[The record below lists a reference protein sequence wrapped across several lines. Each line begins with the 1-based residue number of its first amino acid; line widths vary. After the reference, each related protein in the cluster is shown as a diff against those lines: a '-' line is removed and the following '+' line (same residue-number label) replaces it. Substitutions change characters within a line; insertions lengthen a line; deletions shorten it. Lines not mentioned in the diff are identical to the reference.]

1 MNKNRNKLSKVMNYS
16 LALSLVGTGVGLT
29 SLVVPKHTVLAAK
42 NHDGVCQVE
51 TKNGEL
57 TFNAQSTTVETTK
70 PVDLLAIIDGS
81 GSMEN
86 DKAHT
91 L

>member
-1 MNKNRNKLSKVMNYS
+1 MSKNKNKLSKVVNCS

-57 TFNAQSTTVETTK
+57 VFQANGTNVTK
-70 PVDLLAIIDGS
+70 N
-81 GSMEN
+81 MRFYQ
-86 DKAHT
+86 
-91 L
+91 

>member
-1 MNKNRNKLSKVMNYS
+1 MSKNRNKLSKVMNYS

-29 SLVVPKHTVLAAK
+29 SLVTPTHTILAAK

-57 TFNAQSTTVETTK
+57 VFQASGTNVTK
-70 PVDLLAIIDGS
+70 N
-81 GSMEN
+81 MRFYQ
-86 DKAHT
+86 
-91 L
+91 

>member
-1 MNKNRNKLSKVMNYS
+1 MRKDVKRKINKVANYS
-16 LALSLVGTGVGLT
+16 LAFSLVGTGVGLT

-57 TFNAQSTTVETTK
+57 VFQATGKNVTTAVRFYQ
-70 PVDLLAIIDGS
+70 
-81 GSMEN
+81 
-86 DKAHT
+86 
-91 L
+91 

>member
-1 MNKNRNKLSKVMNYS
+1 MSKSRNGLSKVINYS

-57 TFNAQSTTVETTK
+57 VFQASGTNVTK
-70 PVDLLAIIDGS
+70 N
-81 GSMEN
+81 MRFYQ
-86 DKAHT
+86 
-91 L
+91 

>member
-1 MNKNRNKLSKVMNYS
+1 MNKNKNKLSKVVNCS

-29 SLVVPKHTVLAAK
+29 SLVTPTHTVLAAK

-57 TFNAQSTTVETTK
+57 IFQATGTNVTTAVRFYQ
-70 PVDLLAIIDGS
+70 
-81 GSMEN
+81 
-86 DKAHT
+86 
-91 L
+91 

>member
-1 MNKNRNKLSKVMNYS
+1 MNKSKNKLNKIVNCS
-16 LALSLVGTGVGLT
+16 LVLSLVGTGVGLT

-57 TFNAQSTTVETTK
+57 VFQANGTNVTK
-70 PVDLLAIIDGS
+70 N
-81 GSMEN
+81 MRFYQ
-86 DKAHT
+86 
-91 L
+91 

>member
-29 SLVVPKHTVLAAK
+29 SLVTSTHTVLAAK

-51 TKNGEL
+51 TKNGEVV
-57 TFNAQSTTVETTK
+57 FQVNGVDVTTAVRFYQ
-70 PVDLLAIIDGS
+70 
-81 GSMEN
+81 
-86 DKAHT
+86 
-91 L
+91 

>member
-1 MNKNRNKLSKVMNYS
+1 MTKNKNKLSKVVNCS
-16 LALSLVGTGVGLT
+16 LALSLVGTGIGLT

-57 TFNAQSTTVETTK
+57 VFQANGTDVNKNGRFYQ
-70 PVDLLAIIDGS
+70 
-81 GSMEN
+81 
-86 DKAHT
+86 
-91 L
+91 

>member
-51 TKNGEL
+51 TKNGEVVFQANG
-57 TFNAQSTTVETTK
+57 TNVTTAVRFYQ
-70 PVDLLAIIDGS
+70 
-81 GSMEN
+81 
-86 DKAHT
+86 
-91 L
+91 